1 MKLHIGCGEKN
12 LIGWKHFDV
21 RKIDEHIDYVGTAD
35 DLSQF
40 SDNSIDEIYA
50 CHLLEHFGRQGG
62 GRESTC

>member
-62 GRESTC
+62 G